1 MTMLLLVTELMYLI
15 TSANRLH
22 KDKLLTKICVL
33 TVATLI
39 LWIADSDI
47 FFYTGFTALTLKAF
61 EFLLRFVN

>member
-1 MTMLLLVTELMYLI
+1 MRTVDKIRYILNIIFLV
-15 TSANRLH
+15 A
-22 KDKLLTKICVL
+22 

-47 FFYTGFTALTLKAF
+47 FFYTGFTALTLKVF